1 MAEATAGAGD
11 PGGRDDVLGF
21 PELATKLGEVL
32 ELAVLGTDPDPV
44 LPLYLTGPAAVEG
57 LGLARQQT
65 ARQRHVDDRAATEV
79 LRRRE
84 NLQLGHTAQ
93 QIALSLL
100 GNEAYEASL
109 PGLHLPL
116 GETLA
121 RVIARA
127 RVEHVPVGHHA
138 LVRSP
143 ELFRGYPFVDVVDLI
158 DVDPVRSEPPQ
169 GVGQVLADLVRRE
182 AAVVVGR

>member
-116 GETLA
+116 GETPA

-138 LVRSP
+138 LVR
-143 ELFRGYPFVDVVDLI
+143 
-158 DVDPVRSEPPQ
+158 
-169 GVGQVLADLVRRE
+169 
-182 AAVVVGR
+182 